1 MSTKNSNDSGG
12 KFLQAVIASDP
23 DDQEVPVRKDL
34 SAGTVNSVP
43 SEDPEL
49 PAPGRARLEAL
60 FSADPL
66 MAQLG
71 AELVIWSPGA
81 ATVQV
86 TMNDNHTNFLG
97 GGHGGII
104 FSLGDIAMSF
114 ASNGYG
120 RLALATQIDISYHRG
135 VRPGDL
141 VVATATEISRTRRFG
156 HHRVEL
162 KVNDRLV
169 ATATG
174 TSYRT
179 DEWHFGAEIWPDEW
193 REKY

>member
-1 MSTKNSNDSGG
+1 M
-12 KFLQAVIASDP
+12 
-23 DDQEVPVRKDL
+23 EYVPVCSDFL
-34 SAGTVNSVP
+34 EGTVNSVS
-43 SEDPEL
+43 SEDQEL
-49 PAPGRARLEAL
+49 PAQGRNRLELL

-71 AELVIWSPGA
+71 AELIVWSPGA
-81 ATVQV
+81 ATVQA
-86 TMNDNHTNFLG
+86 TMNETHTNFLG
-97 GGHGGII
+97 GGHGGIL

-162 KVNDRLV
+162 KVNERLV
-169 ATATG
+169 ASATG
-174 TSYRT
+174 TTYRT
-179 DEWHFGAEIWPDEW
+179 DDWHFGEEIWPAEW